1 MPKGHGGQT
10 CAEAIRASFAPGE
23 VVSWSELSRRVKKLG
38 SWRDETIWQHQMSL
52 IVNLPPAR
60 RHWANSRPFLFLR
73 GDGQYEIY
81 DERKH
86 PKVIERSGSQ
96 PNQAPQPT
104 GSAGG

>member
-10 CAEAIRASFAPGE
+10 CAEAIGASFAPGE

-38 SWRDETIWQHQMSL
+38 SWVDETIWQNQMSL
-52 IVNLPPAR
+52 IVNLPPAHH
-60 RHWANSRPFLFLR
+60 HWANSRPFLFLR

-86 PKVIERSGSQ
+86 PKAIEGSSSQ
-96 PNQAPQPT
+96 PNHVPQRA
-104 GSAGG
+104 GSVGG